1 MPFSLTSATKE
12 GILFIIRG
20 IREKQSPTIVAKR
33 FAMSEDD
40 LKDSKQF
47 SMPWYAG
54 VNIMSRTY
62 GSEAD
67 RLCSNY
73 IQMLFIDPQS
83 RAIELLLETLEGRQD
98 AGLIAHCLSDA
109 MAYIAHTPVSKI
121 KEQLVKEHKHPD
133 YATTHDFDHKQEE
146 LRKALRMSQ
155 GEVALVVGMVTA
167 ISGELF
173 MQGLT
178 KTFEV
183 KIDPTR
189 AAPIFEKVLTNG
201 EWTNLQK
208 ASALYLFLAM
218 PIKQELAE
226 LEMLK
231 LTFPNDKSL
240 SGLHIQRGWEGEF
253 NVNPDFPILRSR
265 NGKK

>member
-1 MPFSLTSATKE
+1 
-12 GILFIIRG
+12 
-20 IREKQSPTIVAKR
+20 
-33 FAMSEDD
+33 MSEDG

-47 SMPWYAG
+47 ALPWYAG
-54 VNIMSRTY
+54 VNITSRTGY

-67 RLCSNY
+67 TLCNNF
-73 IQMLFIDPQS
+73 IQMLFMDPQS

-98 AGLIAHCLSDA
+98 ARLIAQCLSDA
-109 MAYIAHTPVSKI
+109 MAYIAHAPVNKI
-121 KEQLVKEHKHPD
+121 KEQLIKEHNNPD
-133 YATTHDFDHKQEE
+133 YSTTHDFDHKQEE
-146 LRKALRMSQ
+146 LRKALRMSP
-155 GEVALVVGMVTA
+155 EEFALVVGMVTA

-183 KIDPTR
+183 KIEPTR
-189 AAPIFEKVLTNG
+189 AALIFEKVLANG
-201 EWTNLQK
+201 AWTNLQK

-240 SGLHIQRGWEGEF
+240 SGLPSQRG
-253 NVNPDFPILRSR
+253 L
-265 NGKK
+265 

>member
-1 MPFSLTSATKE
+1 
-12 GILFIIRG
+12 
-20 IREKQSPTIVAKR
+20 
-33 FAMSEDD
+33 
-40 LKDSKQF
+40 
-47 SMPWYAG
+47 MPWYAG
-54 VNIMSRTY
+54 VNIMSRTGY

-67 RLCSNY
+67 ALCSNF

-83 RAIELLLETLEGRQD
+83 RAIELLLETLEGRRD
-98 AGLIAHCLSDA
+98 AHLIAQCLSDA
-109 MAYIAHTPVSKI
+109 MAYIAHTPINKI
-121 KEQLVKEHKHPD
+121 KEQLVKEHHNPD
-133 YATTHDFDHKQEE
+133 YATTHNFDHKQEE

-155 GEVALVVGMVTA
+155 EEFALVVGMVTA

-183 KIDPTR
+183 RIDPIR

-201 EWTNLQK
+201 KWTDLQK

-218 PIKQELAE
+218 PIKRELAD
-226 LEMLK
+226 LEILK

-240 SGLHIQRGWEGEF
+240 SGLHSQRGWQGEF
-253 NVNPDFPILRSR
+253 NVSSDFPILRSR
-265 NGKK
+265 NAKK

>member
-1 MPFSLTSATKE
+1 
-12 GILFIIRG
+12 
-20 IREKQSPTIVAKR
+20 
-33 FAMSEDD
+33 
-40 LKDSKQF
+40 
-47 SMPWYAG
+47 MPWYAG
-54 VNIMSRTY
+54 VNIMSRTGY

-67 RLCSNY
+67 TLCSNY

-83 RAIELLLETLEGRQD
+83 RAIELLLETLEGRGE
-98 AGLIAHCLSDA
+98 ARLIAQCLSDA
-109 MAYIAHTPVSKI
+109 MAYIAHTPINKI
-121 KEQLVKEHKHPD
+121 TERLVKEHHNPD

-146 LRKALRMSQ
+146 LRKALRMSPK
-155 GEVALVVGMVTA
+155 EFDLVVGMVTA

-183 KIDPTR
+183 RIDPTR
-189 AAPIFEKVLTNG
+189 AAPIFEKVLTNVA
-201 EWTNLQK
+201 WTNLQK

-240 SGLHIQRGWEGEF
+240 SGLHNQRGWEGEF
-253 NVNPDFPILRSR
+253 NVSSVFQILRKR
-265 NGKK
+265 NRKK